1 MMEVVGIGAALC
13 ALISTFM
20 NEAYERR
27 KEEGGITSRED
38 LYAVVSEGASRA
50 LRPVMMTCSADIM
63 GLMPAMWATG
73 IGAEFLKRYTV
84 PIIFG
89 LFTALILAL
98 VILPTFYVI
107 WRGSFGSLSL
117 REEQAKE

>member
-1 MMEVVGIGAALC
+1 
-13 ALISTFM
+13 
-20 NEAYERR
+20 
-27 KEEGGITSRED
+27 
-38 LYAVVSEGASRA
+38 
-50 LRPVMMTCSADIM
+50 MTCSADIF

-117 REEQAKE
+117 REEQTTPHLLKKDKRGEEGAG